1 MKQSNKKLYAVESS
15 LTVCFNRCYQF
26 CVKKFTHINMLGKME
41 AANNG
46 SFTLYHK
53 YTMCGK
59 VTFLTSFSD
68 ENIFVFLMPL

>member
-1 MKQSNKKLYAVESS
+1 
-15 LTVCFNRCYQF
+15 
-26 CVKKFTHINMLGKME
+26 ME